1 MIPAGTALLWI
12 FAIAAA
18 VFLCRLLPFLIFSR
32 KGTKDSEGRWTQG
45 ILDFVEKVAPP
56 VCMTVLAFNA
66 LASPAKTASAFE
78 DIVPLLA
85 ASVVTALL
93 HLWKRN
99 ALVSIFGGTALYM
112 LLTHLQ

>member
-12 FAIAAA
+12 FAIAGA
-18 VFLCRLLPFLIFSR
+18 VFLCRVLPFFIFSD
-32 KGTKDSEGRWTQG
+32 KGAKGKITQAF
-45 ILDFVEKVAPP
+45 LMFVEKVAPP

-66 LASPAKTASAFE
+66 LASPAKAASSFAE
-78 DIVPLLA
+78 LVPLLA
-85 ASVVTALL
+85 ASAATAAL

-99 ALVSIFGGTALYM
+99 ALVSIFGGTALFM